1 LRVGTRSRVSAG
13 RSGTGEATRRPT
25 CRRLGG
31 ASRRDFWGATQR
43 RARRRRSNRAMPVR
57 PGVSSFAADGE
68 PRFRAIRD
76 RAHGAGGGTRGT
88 PSRGS
93 FVLTRGLAG
102 RGGARA
108 YAQHSPRERTARERS
123 RESSA
128 RAGNYVA
135 RCETPLSEA
144 KCRGGTSF
152 RENANSHKIRPFT
165 NQNARFADERFLVE
179 ISRRRRFCP
188 GWNRGNGDFFFAAD
202 VTLTLT
208 RCLRGASALV
218 STRSRARP
226 RWPWTRPARGR

>member
-1 LRVGTRSRVSAG
+1 MSTG

-25 CRRLGG
+25 CRRLSG
-31 ASRRDFWGATQR
+31 ASRRDFWGATRR

-88 PSRGS
+88 PSRGLFRS
-93 FVLTRGLAG
+93 HPRGAG

-144 KCRGGTSF
+144 KCRGGERRFEKTPIHTKFDRSRTRTRVSRTNDFSSRF
-152 RENANSHKIRPFT
+152 RVW
-165 NQNARFADERFLVE
+165 RFLSGVE
-179 ISRRRRFCP
+179 PRERRF
-188 GWNRGNGDFFFAAD
+188 FF
-202 VTLTLT
+202 
-208 RCLRGASALV
+208 RR
-218 STRSRARP
+218 
-226 RWPWTRPARGR
+226 

>member
-128 RAGNYVA
+128 RGQLCSKMRDATVGSQVSGGE
-135 RCETPLSEA
+135 RRFEKTPMHTKFDRS
-144 KCRGGTSF
+144 RTRTRVSRTNDFSSRF
-152 RENANSHKIRPFT
+152 RVNT
-165 NQNARFADERFLVE
+165 
-179 ISRRRRFCP
+179 RFCP

-208 RCLRGASALV
+208 RCLRDASALV